1 MHKIKFLLALFALLR
16 FSNSGFAQNSIIQ
29 KTDSI
34 GIYKLSDVVVS
45 ATRTEMSTLPLA
57 NSISVIDSAEI
68 SNSNKISLSDLL
80 KNEPGLSYTQ
90 QGGQGTLTNLYIRGG
105 NSSHTLVLIDGV
117 EVNLPSDPGNVYDFS
132 TLPIDNI
139 QRIEVLR
146 GPQSTLY
153 GSDALAGVINIITK
167 KGNGSPK
174 LSLYTEGGSFNTFK
188 ILAGFNG
195 SFEKLNYSLTSSRTK
210 SDGFSAASEN
220 LGNTEK
226 DGYTFNNFSS
236 LIGYNLG
243 NNTELNFYTRYTN
256 SKSDYDQFG
265 GQFGDD
271 PTYIFDQEE
280 FSIRGE
286 SKINLMDKKWNQK
299 LGITFFTNI
308 RKYSFDSTLFNPA
321 TSRSNYDGRKYK
333 FDWQNNF
340 SFIDNNLI
348 SVGFETEFEEVVSE
362 YLFFSSFGNFESI
375 FPKNDAS
382 TFGVFL
388 QDQVKFSED
397 FFAAAGVRIDNH
409 NKFGS
414 VFTYRIAPAY
424 IYWETGTKFK
434 ATMGTGFKAP
444 SLFYLYDPA
453 FGNSELNPEKS
464 FGWDAGIEQFFWK
477 EGFSFGAT
485 YFYNKFTN
493 MFGFDNITFRT
504 ININKAETN
513 GVEFFA
519 KVRPSEDFD
528 LKLNYTY
535 TNAKDKSENTENFDE
550 KLLRRPEHK
559 AGFLASYSFLQKTNI
574 NVELIWVGKRDDY
587 DFSEFKR
594 TQLDSYLLANLAAHY
609 NILDFLRL
617 NFRVDN
623 LFDTDY
629 EDVLGY
635 TTPGISF
642 YGGIKLSL
650 D

>member
-1 MHKIKFLLALFALLR
+1 MHKTKFLSALFALLL

-29 KTDSI
+29 KIDST
-34 GIYKLSDVVVS
+34 GIYKLSDVVIS
-45 ATRTEMSTLPLA
+45 ATRTEMSTLQLA
-57 NSISVIDSAEI
+57 NSISVIDLTEI
-68 SNSNKISLSDLL
+68 SNSNKMSLSDLL

-105 NSSHTLVLIDGV
+105 NSSHTLVLVDGV

-132 TLPIDNI
+132 ALPIDNVE
-139 QRIEVLR
+139 RIEVLR

-174 LSLYTEGGSFNTFK
+174 LSLYTEGGSYNTFK
-188 ILAGFNG
+188 TLAGFNG
-195 SFEKLNYSLTSSRTK
+195 SLEKLNYSLTLSRTN

-236 LIGYNLG
+236 LLGYSVG
-243 NNTELNFYTRYTN
+243 SDIELNLYTRYTN

-280 FSIRGE
+280 YSIHGE
-286 SKINLMDKKWNQK
+286 SKFNLLDKKWNQK
-299 LGITFFTNI
+299 LGLTFFRNI
-308 RKYSFDSTLFNPA
+308 REYSFDSTLFNPA
-321 TSRSNYDGRKYK
+321 SSRSNYDGRKYK

-348 SVGFETEFEEVVSE
+348 SVGFETEYEEVVSE

-375 FPKNDAS
+375 FPKNDAR

-388 QDQVKFSED
+388 QDQVKFSD
-397 FFAAAGVRIDNH
+397 SFFGTAGVRIDNH
-409 NKFGS
+409 NKFSS

-424 IYWETGTKFK
+424 IFWKTGTKFT
-434 ATMGTGFKAP
+434 ATIGTGFKAP

-453 FGNSELNPEKS
+453 FGNSELSPEKS
-464 FGWDAGIEQFFWK
+464 FGWDAGIEQFFWDD
-477 EGFSFGAT
+477 GFSIGVT
-485 YFYNKFTN
+485 YFYNKFTD
-493 MFGFDNITFRT
+493 MFGFENVTFKT

-519 KVRPSEDFD
+519 KANPSEDIE

-535 TNAKDKSENTENFDE
+535 TNAKDKSQNTENFDK
-550 KLLRRPEHK
+550 KLLRRPVHK
-559 AGFLASYSFLQKTNI
+559 AGFLASYSFIEKANI
-574 NVELIWVGKRDDY
+574 NVELIWVGERDDY
-587 DFSEFKR
+587 DFSIFKR
-594 TQLDSYLLANLAAHY
+594 AHLDSYLLTNLAAHY

-642 YGGIKLSL
+642 YGGINLSIN
-650 D
+650 